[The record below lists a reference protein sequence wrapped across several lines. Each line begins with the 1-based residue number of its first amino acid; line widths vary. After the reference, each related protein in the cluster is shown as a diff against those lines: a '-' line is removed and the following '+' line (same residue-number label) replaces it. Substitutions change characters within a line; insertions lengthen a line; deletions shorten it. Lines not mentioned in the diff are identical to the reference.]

1 MSLRIRSI
9 AAALLLVA
17 PLALACGRSEEPK
30 PPPAPMAPAP
40 PPKLPAPPPAP
51 PAAAPPAAAAPG
63 AMAPAPSAFRITS
76 IDLGTAVGPDRK
88 VTAPATTFAPTDT
101 IYASVASDGSAP
113 TVTILARWTY
123 EDGQEVSTGTQ
134 TLSPIGPTATEFHI
148 SKPSGWPAGRY
159 RVEVSA
165 EGSPGAA
172 KDFEVK

>member
-40 PPKLPAPPPAP
+40 PPRPAAPPPAP
-51 PAAAPPAAAAPG
+51 PAAAPGAA
-63 AMAPAPSAFRITS
+63 APAPSAFRLTS
-76 IDLGTAVGPDRK
+76 VDLGTAVGPDRK
-88 VTAPATTFAPTDT
+88 VTEPATSFAPSDT

-113 TVTILARWTY
+113 SVTLLARWTY
-123 EDGQEVSTGTQ
+123 EDGQEVSTDTQ
-134 TLSPIGPTATEFHI
+134 TVSPIGPTATEFHI

-165 EGSPGAA
+165 EGSPGVA